1 MNTHELSSLEALLS
15 CQIKLAERHGLDEI
29 RISIPRAREI
39 MHQAIIGQKRSEIAP
54 KKEPLFFSRLDA
66 IHFTS

>member
-1 MNTHELSSLEALLS
+1 MTTHELSSLEGLLA

-29 RISIPRAREI
+29 RISVPRAREI
-39 MHQAIIGQKRSEIAP
+39 LHQAIMGQRSPKPTP
-54 KKEPLFFSRLDA
+54 KKEPPFFSRLDA